1 MLARSKRAR
10 CAMPWTPLPTKSTK
24 PPECNKGGGSTADA
38 KSARTLRRQPSGKE
52 EHEKILIPLRQALRA
67 VTTTS
72 ARAHV
77 EKAEELDA
85 MNRRAQRGAA
95 RKRKHMAEVTE
106 ATESDLSFLEMN
118 RVQTRTA
125 HSYCKEVAAFDRWVS
140 EQKQSTDTPAKF
152 DRALLEYLDS
162 MFFEG
167 WNHERGDRLISS
179 LAFLLPHAHRGG
191 KWDPHRARRAL
202 RGFRRL
208 APGRSRVPLPWL
220 AAAAMI
226 GAALHL
232 KLDEFALAL
241 LISWV
246 GHLRLPSDLVAMT
259 HKSLVKPSRFAHTKF
274 WGLLLYPEE
283 DVATSK
289 AGLKDEGL
297 MLDFEPLTKLSPLLT
312 KLQRSRAAAPHLWTF
327 TAMEFRRL
335 FAKCAEG
342 AGLRG
347 QSLHPYQFRHGSAS
361 HNVLTGKH
369 TIEEIQARLRHE
381 APNSTKRYEK
391 HTRYLTEVN
400 KLPRDVKIFGE
411 WVSTHLA
418 DCFLRKAA
426 LRKPPGLSATLRGE
440 GKAQVQ
446 KLHRDIP

>member
-1 MLARSKRAR
+1 
-10 CAMPWTPLPTKSTK
+10 MPWTPLPEKSTARPMTSK
-24 PPECNKGGGSTADA
+24 AGKLTADA
-38 KSARTLRRQPSGKE
+38 KSPLTLRRQPSGKE
-52 EHEKILIPLRQALRA
+52 EHEKILIPLRRALLA

-72 ARAHV
+72 ARAQV
-77 EKAEELDA
+77 EKVQEREA
-85 MNRRAQRGAA
+85 MNRRALRGTA
-95 RKRKHMAEVTE
+95 RKRKYQSDVAE
-106 ATESDLSFLEMN
+106 ATESGLSFLEMN

-125 HSYCKEVAAFDRWVS
+125 HSYCKEVAAFDQWVN
-140 EQKQSTDTPAKF
+140 EQKQSTATPDKF
-152 DRALLEYLDS
+152 DHALLEYLDN

-179 LAFLLPHAHRGG
+179 LAFLIPHAHRGG

-226 GAALHL
+226 GCALHL
-232 KLDEFALAL
+232 KMDEFALAL

-246 GHLRLPSDLVAMT
+246 GHLRLPSDLLAMT

-274 WGLLLYPEE
+274 WGLLLYPVE
-283 DVATSK
+283 DEATSK

-297 MLDFEPLTKLSPLLT
+297 MLDFEPLLKLTPLLA
-312 KLQRSRAAAPHLWTF
+312 KLQRSRVAAPHLWTF
-327 TAMEFRRL
+327 TAMDFRRL

-347 QSLHPYQFRHGSAS
+347 QALNPYQFRHGSAS

-381 APNSTKRYEK
+381 APSSTKRYEK

-411 WVSTHLA
+411 HVSTHLA
-418 DCFLRKAA
+418 DLFLRKVPI
-426 LRKPPGLSATLRGE
+426 RKPPGLSTTLRGE
-440 GKAQVQ
+440 GKEHVAR
-446 KLHRDIP
+446 LHRNCP